1 MKDETDFQNEVDTIA
16 QLAERAGGVEIE
28 NVTLPKG
35 FVGLPAEVPLA
46 LIRGDN
52 PQVKAIDNVLEQ
64 YRIHPARKKGTA
76 IAQTFASF
84 CELTNRHKTDDSAI
98 FADMD
103 WRKPSLT
110 TVVDYHPDESAG
122 DADWLQ
128 HRIHY
133 AYPLS
138 DEWKA
143 WMEADGK
150 AMEQKDFAWFL
161 EDRVPELSAP
171 TDEEKIRYER
181 DFATTIATPSQVVEL
196 SRGLQVNVAAQVKA
210 ATTLQSGE
218 GEIRFVEEHQGAD
231 GKPLK
236 VPGIFI
242 LSIAPFF
249 MGEKVR
255 IPVRL
260 RYRITGG
267 KTVWFYQVYRPDQF
281 ITEHVRATLFDAAA
295 KTELPT
301 FEGKPEA

>member
-1 MKDETDFQNEVDTIA
+1 MSEETDFQSNVDTIA
-16 QLAERAGGVEIE
+16 ELAERAAGVDIE
-28 NVTLPKG
+28 NVTLPD
-35 FVGLPAEVPLA
+35 FPGLPGSIPVA
-46 LIRGDN
+46 LVRGDN
-52 PQVKAIDNVLEQ
+52 PRVAAIDDVLER

-76 IAQTFASF
+76 TAQTFASF
-84 CELTNRHKTDDSAI
+84 CELTNRHKTEDSAI

-110 TVVDYHPDESAG
+110 TVVDYHQDESDG
-122 DADWLQ
+122 EADWLQ

-133 AYPLS
+133 AYSLS

-143 WMEADGK
+143 WMESDGK
-150 AMEQKDFAWFL
+150 PMEQKDFAWFL
-161 EDRVPELSAP
+161 EDRIPELSSP
-171 TDEEKIRYER
+171 TAEEKVRYEQ

-260 RYRITGG
+260 RYRIAGG

-281 ITEHVRATLFDAAA
+281 ITEHVRQTLLEAAD
-295 KTELPT
+295 KTSLPT